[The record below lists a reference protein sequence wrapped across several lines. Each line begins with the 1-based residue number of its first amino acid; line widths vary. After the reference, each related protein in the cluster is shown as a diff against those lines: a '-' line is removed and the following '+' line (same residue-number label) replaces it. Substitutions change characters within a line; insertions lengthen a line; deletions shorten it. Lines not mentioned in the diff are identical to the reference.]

1 MRTMNGTWITER
13 FYEFDV
19 IKDEDI
25 QKPDISDCRI
35 REEN

>member
-19 IKDEDI
+19 VKAEDI
-25 QKPDISDCRI
+25 QNPDISDCRI